1 MAGGTIL
8 LALVAAA
15 TQTAT
20 TRADNVRVAASASV
34 TIIAGD
40 QVRFAMVPHSRS
52 EKRLAKA
59 QRRTDAGQVLIE
71 FY

>member
-8 LALVAAA
+8 LALAVAAA
-15 TQTAT
+15 GTPA

-40 QVRFAMVPHSRS
+40 QVRFTAVPQSRS